1 MKHFLSEHPRLRRFL
16 TAWLIML
23 VGSLVGYMVLS
34 PHGIGLSSSIKI
46 DGIVDL
52 GLMVVTLVALPFMS
66 AILGPLAVSCVVAA
80 LVLRHPAGS
89 PLTVALIMT
98 MSGLFYVLL
107 ICAYDNAFSNRWP
120 WLRWVWRVYLFA
132 LSASGMYAVITIGSQ

>member
-1 MKHFLSEHPRLRRFL
+1 MKRFLSEHPRLRRFL

-23 VGSLVGYMVLS
+23 VGALVGCMVLS
-34 PHGIGLSSSIKI
+34 PHGIGSPGSIKI
-46 DGIVDL
+46 GGIADL

-66 AILGPLAVSCVVAA
+66 AILGPLAASCVVAA

-107 ICAYDNAFSNRWP
+107 ICAYHNAFSNRWP
-120 WLRWVWRVYLFA
+120 WLRWVWRVCLFA